1 MARLS
6 FVLAALLST
15 IVAAT
20 DLADCGDARYDP
32 SKYTCFDND
41 FLCPIDGQ
49 VRELRCGDACYS
61 LGRFRYLINPSTVFG
76 VGLTAFSCSNTTL
89 VDNAVIGPDTL
100 LDCGDKR
107 FNSTD
112 YVCHDGDFLCP
123 FVCIDGLSRC
133 LTDTS
138 ERRATLRCAD
148 GCYDPVKFSCIDGEL
163 HGLPPPN
170 PNCVPLGGTFDFGGT
185 SCCPG
190 LLSIAD
196 HCRDFCD
203 FSPQLCSKVPG

>member
-20 DLADCGDARYDP
+20 DLAACGDARYDP

-61 LGRFRYLINPSTVFG
+61 PGR
-76 VGLTAFSCSNTTL
+76 FSCSNTTL

-133 LTDTS
+133 LTETS
-138 ERRATLRCAD
+138 ARRATLRCAD
-148 GCYDPVKFSCIDGEL
+148 ACYDPVNFSCIDDEL

-170 PNCVPLGGTFDFGGT
+170 TNCLPLGGTFGFEAPT
-185 SCCPG
+185 CCPG
-190 LLSIAD
+190 LLAIAD

>member
-6 FVLAALLST
+6 FVVLAALLST

-20 DLADCGDARYDP
+20 DLAACGDQQYDP
-32 SKYTCFDND
+32 SNYTCFDND

-61 LGRFRYLINPSTVFG
+61 LGK
-76 VGLTAFSCSNTTL
+76 FSCSNTTL
-89 VDNAVIGPDTL
+89 VDNAVIDQDTL

-148 GCYDPVKFSCIDGEL
+148 ACYDPVKFSCIDDEL

-170 PNCVPLGGTFDFGGT
+170 PNCVPLGGTFVFGGT

-203 FSPQLCSKVPG
+203 FSPDRCSKVPG

>member
-6 FVLAALLST
+6 FVVLAALLST
-15 IVAAT
+15 IVTAT
-20 DLADCGDARYDP
+20 DLAACGDAQYDP
-32 SKYTCFDND
+32 SNYTCFDNN

-61 LGRFRYLINPSTVFG
+61 LDR
-76 VGLTAFSCSNTTL
+76 FSCSNTAL

-133 LTDTS
+133 LTGTFD
-138 ERRATLRCAD
+138 RRATLRCAD
-148 GCYDPVKFSCIDGEL
+148 ACYDPVKFSCIDDEL

-170 PNCVPLGGTFDFGGT
+170 TNCLPLGGTFRAVLGCLQSPIIVGT
-185 SCCPG
+185 SAISR
-190 LLSIAD
+190 LSFARK
-196 HCRDFCD
+196 C
-203 FSPQLCSKVPG
+203 LV